1 MVPEL
6 SEESLISSTHE
17 PVGFN
22 SPKRDGG
29 AVLQFPERR
38 KSVSFNRD
46 YGFRDRLSLHL
57 F

>member
-17 PVGFN
+17 PVGLN
-22 SPKRDGG
+22 PPKRDGG
-29 AVLQFPERR
+29 AMLQFPERR

-46 YGFRDRLSLHL
+46 CGFRDRLSLHL